1 MRYECGKWG
10 CPGQK
15 KKKKSESE
23 KQIEKSE
30 KRIIAE
36 SIDWH
41 GHSGSNR
48 QYSV

>member
-1 MRYECGKWG
+1 MSVENGDA
-10 CPGQK
+10 QAK

>member
-1 MRYECGKWG
+1 MSVEHGDAQAK
-10 CPGQK
+10 K

>member
-1 MRYECGKWG
+1 MGMPR
-10 CPGQK
+10 PK
-15 KKKKSESE
+15 KKKKKMSESE